1 MTFQVPFETPL
12 GNAAVVLNAAGGGS
26 APFSIPV
33 QPYAPGVFTSTIGNQ
48 TIAVAVRSDGSY
60 VSPTNPAQTGETIYV
75 FVTGLGVTSPPA
87 VTNEPGAGQAVT
99 ATVVTGLNNKGV
111 PHTTVTYAPGLVGVY
126 IVGVQVPA
134 TTPTG
139 PGQPF
144 GLILIDAS
152 GNKYF
157 AASASIPITNPPQ

>member
-1 MTFQVPFETPL
+1 
-12 GNAAVVLNAAGGGS
+12 
-26 APFSIPV
+26 V

-48 TIAVAVRSDGSY
+48 TFAVAVRSDGSY

-134 TTPTG
+134 TTQTG

-144 GLILIDAS
+144 GLILIDPS

-157 AASASIPITNPPQ
+157 AASTSIPIGSPQHIDPTANPQ